1 MPSAAYHQ
9 NPSAYFEAS
18 AYRGFDL
25 AQPATG
31 LVLFGRIALMPRKQT
46 PRNDLKHRS
55 IAAPYSAPL
64 AAVEFLQVGNRAAQS
79 FDDTLALSQHQR
91 RAARGCCT
99 RALREYSDWPIGCCR
114 KCADL
119 QALRARMCA
128 KSSSASAASLAKAS
142 TSGSVATRT
151 EFVDASAI
159 SRASASLWAA
169 HPRNAR
175 PRRRGQGDTHCGLSV
190 FYRHPSGDRCSFG
203 RCGGSQ
209 RFCVRWPCSGR
220 RLFLIVFDAAK
231 LNNLMLDNL
240 VLGATWPRNFL
251 LHGTPLEFNNLALD
265 EALRSATQDGAQFAT
280 ILRDAGKRPYRAG
293 FLMRRFERRSV
304 QARRSFF

>member
-64 AAVEFLQVGNRAAQS
+64 AAVEIPAGRKPELRRVSTTPSRSVNTNVALLAAVAPAPCENTATGQS
-79 FDDTLALSQHQR
+79 AAAASAL
-91 RAARGCCT
+91 
-99 RALREYSDWPIGCCR
+99 I
-114 KCADL
+114 L

-128 KSSSASAASLAKAS
+128 RSSSASAASLAKAS

-151 EFVDASAI
+151 EFVAASAI
-159 SRASASLWAA
+159 SRASASPSSSAPSKRPTPA
-169 HPRNAR
+169 AR
-175 PRRRGQGDTHCGLSV
+175 PWRSHCGLSV

-203 RCGGSQ
+203 RCSWFAASFFLARRGLGIF
-209 RFCVRWPCSGR
+209 FCTGR
-220 RLFLIVFDAAK
+220 PSSSTTLPS
-231 LNNLMLDNL
+231 M
-240 VLGATWPRNFL
+240 
-251 LHGTPLEFNNLALD
+251 
-265 EALRSATQDGAQFAT
+265 
-280 ILRDAGKRPYRAG
+280 
-293 FLMRRFERRSV
+293 RRSV
-304 QARRSFF
+304 VRRRTAPNSPRYCAMRANALSRRISNEAI